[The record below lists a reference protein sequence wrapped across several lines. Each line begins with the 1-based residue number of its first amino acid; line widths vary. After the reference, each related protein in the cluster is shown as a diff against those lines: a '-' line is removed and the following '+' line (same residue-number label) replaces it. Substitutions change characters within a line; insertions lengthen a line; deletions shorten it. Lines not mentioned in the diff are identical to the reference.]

1 MKIDGKIHGIT
12 KDILTGQKL
21 LTIAYDGELGEEV
34 NDLTEKELV
43 VEIKPKRKKR
53 SRNANNYMWELCTL
67 IGDRLNI
74 SATEIYRRA
83 IVEQNYF
90 KDFTLTENEAKTFK
104 VVWEDRGTG
113 WITEQVDYDE
123 DGERLIIRAHYGSS
137 TYSTKRMSRLIQWL
151 EEEAKELGITL
162 ISEREKSLLLEN
174 WKGALNK

>member
-21 LTIAYDGELGEEV
+21 LTIAYDGEIGEEV

-67 IGDRLNI
+67 IGDRLNLP
-74 SATEIYRRA
+74 AEEIYRNA
-83 IVEQNYF
+83 IKQMNRF
-90 KDFTLTENEAKTFK
+90 KDFVLTEYEAKTFK

-123 DGERLIIRAHYGSS
+123 DGDRVIIRAYYGSS
-137 TYSTKRMSRLIQWL
+137 TYNTKQMSRLIQWL
-151 EEEAKELGITL
+151 EEEAKDLGITL
-162 ISEREKSLLLEN
+162 MSDREKSLLLEN